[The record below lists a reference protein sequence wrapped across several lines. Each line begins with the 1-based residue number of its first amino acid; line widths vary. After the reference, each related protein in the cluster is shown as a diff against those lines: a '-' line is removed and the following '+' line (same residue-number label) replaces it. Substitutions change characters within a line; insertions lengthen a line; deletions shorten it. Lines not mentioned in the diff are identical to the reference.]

1 MYFLWLCHTAC
12 GILVLWP
19 GMNQNWAP
27 WQLRAQRPNHW
38 ANTNSNSLYS
48 LPQCWFSLIYLKQQ
62 SQSAL
67 SNAICILYTTSL
79 QLCPT
84 LCDPVDCS
92 LPGSFLHG
100 ILHARILEWVG
111 VPSCR
116 EVSPRLTSPAL
127 VGGLFTT
134 SAAWENGHQADVQFT
149 HSISD
154 ELVFVRMVF

>member
-1 MYFLWLCHTAC
+1 
-12 GILVLWP
+12 
-19 GMNQNWAP
+19 MNQNWAP

-84 LCDPVDCS
+84 LCDPVGCS
-92 LPGSFLHG
+92 PQGSSVHG
-100 ILHARILEWVG
+100 ILQPRILEWAAM
-111 VPSCR
+111 PSSR
-116 EVSPRLTSPAL
+116 RSSQLRDQTHVSQSPAL
-127 VGGLFTT
+127 AGGFFTT
-134 SAAWENGHQADVQFT
+134 SATLEAQCCLMESNADGHECP
-149 HSISD
+149 IC
-154 ELVFVRMVF
+154 